1 MKRLTAASPS
11 FTQDLD
17 ALLQSRH
24 VAGGDV
30 SSGVTAIIREVRT
43 RGDAAL
49 VEYNEKF
56 DRLNLP
62 ASGLRFSAEEIDRI
76 AATCPDPVRDALTV
90 ATKRIR
96 SFHEKQKPE
105 NIDYID
111 AIGVRLGMRWNAI
124 EAVGMYVPGGTASY
138 PSSVLMNAVPAKVA
152 GVKRLVMVVPTPDG
166 VINPAILLAAKLSG
180 VDEVYRIGGAQAVAA
195 LAYGT
200 ESISPVSMIVGP
212 GNAYVAE
219 AKRQVFGTVG
229 IDMVAGPSEILVV
242 SDNQTP
248 AEWVA
253 ADLLSQA
260 EHDKDAQS
268 ILITDDAAYADAV
281 EKAIEVHLKTLTRR
295 EMASLSIHT
304 YGGIIIVDDLAKS
317 APIINRIAAEHLE
330 LAISD
335 PSLLLPHIHNAGA
348 IFIGRHT
355 PEAIGDYIAGPSHV
369 LPTMQTAAF
378 SSGLSVYSF
387 MKKSSLVGCSK
398 EGFAALAEATA
409 TLADCEGL
417 GAHAL
422 SIRVRQ

>member
-1 MKRLTAASPS
+1 MKRLLASSPT
-11 FTQDLD
+11 FARELD
-17 ALLQSRH
+17 ELLQSRH
-24 VAGGDV
+24 MADGDV
-30 SSGVTAIIREVRT
+30 SSGVAAIIREVRT

-56 DRLNLP
+56 DRLKLP
-62 ASGLRFSAEEIDRI
+62 ASSLRFSAEEIEKI
-76 AATCPDPVRDALTV
+76 SASCTQNVRDALSM
-90 ATKRIR
+90 AAKRIR
-96 SFHEKQKPE
+96 SFHEKQKPSD
-105 NIDYID
+105 IDYVD

-124 EAVGMYVPGGTASY
+124 KAVGMYVPGGTASY
-138 PSSVLMNAVPAKVA
+138 PSSVLMNAIPAKVA

-166 VINPAILLAAKLSG
+166 AINPAILLAAKLAG
-180 VDEVYRIGGAQAVAA
+180 VDEIYRIGGAQAVAA

-200 ESISPVSMIVGP
+200 ESITPVSMIVGP

-248 AEWVA
+248 PEWVA

-268 ILITDDAAYADAV
+268 ILITDDAAYADRV
-281 EKAIEVHLKTLTRR
+281 EHAIETHLKTLPRQ

-304 YGGIIIVDDLAKS
+304 YGGIIIVDDLSES
-317 APIINRIAAEHLE
+317 APIINKIAAEHLE
-330 LAISD
+330 LAVSD
-335 PSLLLPHIHNAGA
+335 PSILLPKIHNAGA

-387 MKKSSLVGCSK
+387 MKKSSLIGCSE
-398 EGFAALAEATA
+398 EGFRALAAATA

-422 SIRVRQ
+422 SVRVRQ